1 MRALFRE
8 RQKSLKVRRLIP
20 AFSLRGSDFPS
31 LKLFKG
37 VRDLGEKGGRI
48 SSCAWC
54 RDLWM
59 AEYRQVGQAIPQ
71 RRRNINTPPRIALMC
86 SSVR

>member
-20 AFSLRGSDFPS
+20 AFSLLDFPS
-31 LKLFKG
+31 LKEFKG

-59 AEYRQVGQAIPQ
+59 AEYRQVGLAIHQEAANKYPTQ
-71 RRRNINTPPRIALMC
+71 NCTLVQFC
-86 SSVR
+86 